1 MHACSFRQTPISPCR
16 QAGQVPVLHT
26 KLTNTTLQH
35 CLHQLML
42 AAWQRS
48 LNVYWIHKQ
57 QPLHVWHNINWNLTK
72 LGVQVVVSVSCA
84 KDIYM

>member
-1 MHACSFRQTPISPCR
+1 
-16 QAGQVPVLHT
+16 
-26 KLTNTTLQH
+26 
-35 CLHQLML
+35 ML